1 LAHPRTDR
9 CASTRIEVCALADYA
24 SSPTMYLSLSL
35 MGTTLST
42 VPSPVV
48 SSAIESGVVSI
59 VVSSSWPGVRREK
72 QRVRIE
78 RAYEEVGEWLWG
90 EVGGVRWVGWVG
102 WVSGRAAWAAW
113 VQAVEEVGGGA

>member
-1 LAHPRTDR
+1 
-9 CASTRIEVCALADYA
+9 
-24 SSPTMYLSLSL
+24 MYLSLSL

-90 EVGGVRWVGWVG
+90 EVGGVRWVGWVSA
-102 WVSGRAAWAAW
+102 VRAPFEYIPGVNTGPNYRQTAL
-113 VQAVEEVGGGA
+113 QNLR